1 MPIILLETGNG
12 FQVRHRKTG
21 SSFAKDR
28 AASAKNVQFWPFVER
43 ASSKRDTTTGQL
55 ASFAVLCIVCLA
67 FVGVNP
73 SHITLWPEFLLYH
86 LQH

>member
-43 ASSKRDTTTGQL
+43 ASSKRDIYYW
-55 ASFAVLCIVCLA
+55 AVGLICGIVAL
-67 FVGVNP
+67 FV
-73 SHITLWPEFLLYH
+73 WLLSE
-86 LQH
+86 